1 MGLYSDLPKLS
12 RVKLPSGTT
21 YALIDLD
28 GRSLLAGNYSTSA
41 SYNTGDYVIY
51 NDNLYVCTGSTTG
64 TWDSAKWSSV
74 TVSSEL
80 KQLKQSIAGGIHFR
94 GYTTTSL
101 KEDSTTNPIL
111 VNGSSYTAEAGDLV
125 IETPPTYATNTAY
138 SVGEYVTYSNAYYE
152 ITADITAANNTGWA
166 VVSKKL
172 VSNEPEFIWDGSHWN
187 QLGSLNP
194 SGLGSLAY
202 KDTATGN
209 YTKPTGSGTVTV
221 PTVTPST
228 GKLSTTT
235 VTGTD
240 GTVNASLVSGG
251 TEKDIAKV
259 GAPVRYGTAMVA
271 SEGTLYGTANVGTA
285 VAVGTALGGTTSF
298 NTDAIKAAEL
308 TGTKTFNTDAIKA
321 ANLTGTTTFTT
332 AGVTVQVISDGE
344 GTPAD
349 CLEFSTASTGTV
361 GISTT
366 AASTGT
372 VGISTTSASTASVTL
387 TTSDITPAVLAPSTQ
402 TLRQAVE
409 ALNDHTLTPAESNG
423 KLTGSYTISGVTP
436 AKVAA
441 SATTVATGAV
451 ESGNQL
457 VTAVSVGTDTATV
470 SVGTTTD
477 TVTVS

>member
-28 GRSLLAGNYSTSA
+28 GRSLLAGNYSSAA

-51 NDNLYVCTGSTTG
+51 NDNLYLCTGSTTG
-64 TWDSAKWSSV
+64 TWDPTKWSSV

-111 VNGSSYTAEAGDLV
+111 INGSSYTAEAGDLV
-125 IETPPTYATNTAY
+125 IETPPAYATNTAY
-138 SVGEYVTYSNAYYE
+138 SVGEYVTYSSAYYE

-172 VSNEPEFIWDGSHWN
+172 VSNEPEFIWDGSHWS

-259 GAPVRYGTAMVA
+259 GTATRYGTANVGSA
-271 SEGTLYGTANVGTA
+271 TRYGTANVGTA
-285 VAVGTALGGTTSF
+285 VAVGTALGGTTTF

-321 ANLTGTTTFTT
+321 ASLTGTTTFTT
-332 AGVTVQVISDGE
+332 AGITVQVISDGE

-387 TTSDITPAVLAPSTQ
+387 TTSDITPAAEAPNNQ
-402 TLRQAVE
+402 TLTPAAE
-409 ALNDHTLTPAESNG
+409 APNDQTLTPAESNG

-441 SATTVATGAV
+441 SATTVATGTV